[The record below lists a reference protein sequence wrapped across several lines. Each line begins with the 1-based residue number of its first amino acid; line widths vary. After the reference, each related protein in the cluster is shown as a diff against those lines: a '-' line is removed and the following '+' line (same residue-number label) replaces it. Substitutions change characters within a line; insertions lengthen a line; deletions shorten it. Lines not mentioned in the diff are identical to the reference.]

1 MLAVSNSIV
10 VREVEH
16 RLYKSLACIV
26 RLLFFILILYFH
38 VELDLLVLW
47 VVDLEKIFFINY
59 KERGIWAYEISNARV
74 EAAFNQ
80 LSSHRILDIL
90 LNSFIA
96 RNSIKSH
103 FFIRLWFF
111 DLEENVKHIIVIV

>member
-59 KERGIWAYEISNARV
+59 KERGIWA
-74 EAAFNQ
+74 
-80 LSSHRILDIL
+80 
-90 LNSFIA
+90 
-96 RNSIKSH
+96 
-103 FFIRLWFF
+103 
-111 DLEENVKHIIVIV
+111 